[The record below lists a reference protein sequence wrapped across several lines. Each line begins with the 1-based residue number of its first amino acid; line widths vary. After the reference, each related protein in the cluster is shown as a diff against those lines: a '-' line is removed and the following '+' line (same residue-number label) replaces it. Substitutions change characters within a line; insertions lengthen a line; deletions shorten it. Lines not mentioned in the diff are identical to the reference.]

1 MSSSMR
7 RSSDELNGSTAGVLL
22 GIWAI
27 PAAALMNTRHDK
39 KRRMSG
45 TPFIFTLSR

>member
-1 MSSSMR
+1 
-7 RSSDELNGSTAGVLL
+7 VLL

-39 KRRMSG
+39 KRRKSG
-45 TPFIFTLSR
+45 SPSI